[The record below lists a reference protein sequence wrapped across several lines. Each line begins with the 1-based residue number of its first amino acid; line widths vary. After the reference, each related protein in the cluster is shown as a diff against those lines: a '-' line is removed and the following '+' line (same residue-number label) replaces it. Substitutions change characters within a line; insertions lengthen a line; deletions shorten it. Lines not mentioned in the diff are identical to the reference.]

1 MIERERVCDREELH
15 SIREKQEQGDVM
27 EHLCGRG
34 RE

>member
-15 SIREKQEQGDVM
+15 SIREEQGDVM